1 MSKHAIDFFTEED
14 INNTTKKTF
23 AHGGTPCNV
32 AVDTISQLP
41 IITKDFCNEYE
52 CIHGAYTSTTF
63 QYSMVLSFT
72 DYQATWTRKNKTS
85 FVEDSLSEVLK
96 LASYGFTVT
105 KITENKAVVISPKY
119 QKLEAISKLMDYAKD
134 FFTFDYIGV
143 NKFDGEDLIKSLNL
157 NGDDIIKSC
166 QNEYRHFSFKWV
178 TDRADKTLN

>member
-1 MSKHAIDFFTEED
+1 MSKHAIDFFTKED
-14 INNTTKKTF
+14 INNTAKKTF

-32 AVDTISQLP
+32 AIATISELP
-41 IITKDFCNEYE
+41 IITKDFCNDYE

-72 DYQATWTRKNKTS
+72 DYKTTWTRKNKTP
-85 FVEDSLSEVLK
+85 FVEDSLSEILK

-143 NKFDGEDLIKSLNL
+143 NKFDGEDLIDSFNL
-157 NGDDIIKSC
+157 NGCDIIKSA
-166 QNEYRHFSFKWV
+166 QTKDRNFNFRWV
-178 TDRADKTLN
+178 TDRANKYLN